1 MSLKYPVESCGRTF
15 SKRSGYSQHVKLY
28 IKKLELESN
37 SDSDSDSDNT
47 HSSSENNDNKVNY
60 LISYLVLLDFKFLM
74 NSLFRWNTN
83 TKVQFKTCHLAVL
96 IRKAIYYLKF
106 Q

>member
-1 MSLKYPVESCGRTF
+1 MSLKCPVESCGRTF
-15 SKRSGYSQHVKLY
+15 GKRSSYSQHVRLC

-37 SDSDSDSDNT
+37 SDSD
-47 HSSSENNDNKVNY
+47 SSSENNDNKVNY

-74 NSLFRWNTN
+74 NSLCRWN

>member
-1 MSLKYPVESCGRTF
+1 MSLKCPVESCGRTF
-15 SKRSGYSQHVKLY
+15 GKRSSYSQHVRLC

-37 SDSDSDSDNT
+37 SDSDSD
-47 HSSSENNDNKVNY
+47 SSSENNDNKVNY

-74 NSLFRWNTN
+74 NSLFRRN
-83 TKVQFKTCHLAVL
+83 TKVQFKTCHLAAL

>member
-1 MSLKYPVESCGRTF
+1 MSLKCPVESCGRTF
-15 SKRSGYSQHVKLY
+15 GKRSSYSQHVRLC

-37 SDSDSDSDNT
+37 SDSD
-47 HSSSENNDNKVNY
+47 SSSENNDNKVNY

-74 NSLFRWNTN
+74 NSLCRWNTI
-83 TKVQFKTCHLAVL
+83 VQFKTCHLAVL

>member
-1 MSLKYPVESCGRTF
+1 MSLKCPVESCGRTF
-15 SKRSGYSQHVKLY
+15 GKRSSYSQHVRLC

-37 SDSDSDSDNT
+37 SDSDS
-47 HSSSENNDNKVNY
+47 SSENNNNKVNY

-74 NSLFRWNTN
+74 NSLFRWNT
-83 TKVQFKTCHLAVL
+83 KVQFKTCHLAVL

>member
-1 MSLKYPVESCGRTF
+1 MSLKCPVESCRQTF
-15 SKRSGYSQHVKLY
+15 GKRSSYSQHVRLC

-37 SDSDSDSDNT
+37 SDSD
-47 HSSSENNDNKVNY
+47 SSSENNDNKVNY

-74 NSLFRWNTN
+74 NSLCRWN

>member
-1 MSLKYPVESCGRTF
+1 MSLKCPVESCGRTF
-15 SKRSGYSQHVKLY
+15 GKRSSYSQHVRLC

-37 SDSDSDSDNT
+37 SDSDS
-47 HSSSENNDNKVNY
+47 SSENNNNKVNY

-74 NSLFRWNTN
+74 NSLFRWNT
-83 TKVQFKTCHLAVL
+83 KVQFKTCYLAVL

>member
-1 MSLKYPVESCGRTF
+1 MSLKCPVESCGRTF
-15 SKRSGYSQHVKLY
+15 GKRSSYSQHVRLC

-37 SDSDSDSDNT
+37 SDSDS
-47 HSSSENNDNKVNY
+47 SSENNNNKVNY

>member
-1 MSLKYPVESCGRTF
+1 MSLKCPVESCGRTF
-15 SKRSGYSQHVKLY
+15 GKRCSYSQHVRLC

-37 SDSDSDSDNT
+37 SDSDS
-47 HSSSENNDNKVNY
+47 SSENNNNKVNY

-74 NSLFRWNTN
+74 NSLFRWNT
-83 TKVQFKTCHLAVL
+83 KVQFKTCHLAVL

>member
-1 MSLKYPVESCGRTF
+1 MSLKCPVESCGRTF
-15 SKRSGYSQHVKLY
+15 SKRSGYSQHVKLC

-37 SDSDSDSDNT
+37 SDSDSDST

-96 IRKAIYYLKF
+96 IRKVIYYLKF

>member
-1 MSLKYPVESCGRTF
+1 MSLKCPVESCGRTF
-15 SKRSGYSQHVKLY
+15 GKRSSYSQHVRLC

-37 SDSDSDSDNT
+37 SDSDI
-47 HSSSENNDNKVNY
+47 SSENNDNKVNY

-74 NSLFRWNTN
+74 NSLCRWN

>member
-1 MSLKYPVESCGRTF
+1 MSLKCPVESCGRTF
-15 SKRSGYSQHVKLY
+15 SKRSGYSQHVKLC

-37 SDSDSDSDNT
+37 SDSDS
-47 HSSSENNDNKVNY
+47 SSENNNNKVNY

-74 NSLFRWNTN
+74 NSLFRWNT
-83 TKVQFKTCHLAVL
+83 KVQFKTCHLAVL